1 MMQYFNKND
10 KKLQKIA
17 DFFKV
22 FKIDFSFLL
31 LLCLAFLLDEMKLY
45 FYHVIFVVLHEMSHF
60 VVSKKLGYLP
70 KKIHLTFFGA
80 SLEGDDDFVLD
91 DEIKIVLAGPIFNF
105 LVVIFCYLMFWFK
118 PESYI
123 FLSDILVANWSILL
137 FNFLPIFPL
146 DFGRFLL
153 VVFNKKY
160 ERRDALLKV
169 KKISSWFVCFMFCVF
184 LISFFFSF
192 NFTLGFVC
200 VNLASLLMKS
210 STDTSYKRSL
220 FVDKKFQKLK
230 KGLIERNVYVDE
242 NCPNFKL
249 YKFIDDYHFFNFIFL
264 SKDSKEVRRISEI
277 ELYKQDNMIEWL
289 ILLQNAKCLSL
300 LCCIAIFIYLYKNT
314 LTKWAWSVKL
324 LACHMQ
330 KVFFCCEKILSHD
343 RFMHLRSETGER
355 RIN

>member
-1 MMQYFNKND
+1 MKQYFNKND

-45 FYHVIFVVLHEMSHF
+45 FYHVVFVVLHEISHL

-105 LVVIFCYLMFWFK
+105 LVVIFCYLMFWFE
-118 PESYI
+118 PESFIY
-123 FLSDILVANWSILL
+123 LSDVLMANWSILL

-153 VVFNKKY
+153 VMFNKKY

-169 KKISSWFVCFMFCVF
+169 KKISSCFVCLMFCVF

-200 VNLASLLMKS
+200 VNLASLLMKTS
-210 STDTSYKRSL
+210 NDTSYKRSL
-220 FVDKKFQKLK
+220 FVSKKFQKLT
-230 KGLIERNVYVDE
+230 KGLIERNVYVDAE
-242 NCPNFKL
+242 CPNFKL

-264 SKDSKEVRRISEI
+264 SKESKEVRRLSEI
-277 ELYKQDNMIEWL
+277 ELYRQDKMIEWL
-289 ILLQNAKCLSL
+289 IFLAIVKVIISIGIIRN
-300 LCCIAIFIYLYKNT
+300 IYIFI
-314 LTKWAWSVKL
+314 
-324 LACHMQ
+324 
-330 KVFFCCEKILSHD
+330 
-343 RFMHLRSETGER
+343 
-355 RIN
+355 